1 MDRRDFIKTTGKTLA
16 FATATTAVGV
26 LFHNRRVAGIE
37 PIVLKT
43 SDFTVP
49 AEKSFPG
56 VVLAKNADHLAALRS
71 SLDAAGGIK
80 RFINKGDRITIK
92 PNIGWDRTPEQGADT
107 NPVLVG
113 EMVRLCLA
121 AGAAAVV
128 VTDIPCN
135 EPRRCF
141 LRSGI
146 RGEAEKAGAKVI
158 LPVEED
164 YVRTVMGGKM
174 LDVWPVLKYFV
185 QTDKL
190 INMPIA
196 KHHSL
201 SGFTGA
207 MKNFYGILGGRR
219 SQLHQNIDQSI
230 VELAAFAKP
239 TLTVVDCTRVLL
251 RGGPTGGSLDDV
263 SIEDTVICATDQVAA
278 DSRATEFLGLTG
290 DQVGHIALADKS
302 GLGKLDYRSVG
313 YKEIS

>member
-16 FATATTAVGV
+16 FAAATTAAGV
-26 LFHNRRVAGIE
+26 LFHNRRVAGVE

-49 AEKSFPG
+49 TEKSLPQIA
-56 VVLAKNADHLAALRS
+56 LAKNTDHIAALHA
-71 SLDAAGGIK
+71 SLDAVGGIK
-80 RFINKGDRITIK
+80 HFIRKGDRVTIK

-121 AGAAAVV
+121 AGAALVI

-146 RGEAEKAGAKVI
+146 RAEAEKAGAKVI
-158 LPVEED
+158 LPLEED
-164 YVRTVMGGKM
+164 YIRTVMGGQM

-201 SGFTGA
+201 SSFTGS

-219 SQLHQNIDQSI
+219 SQLHQKIDQSI
-230 VELAAFAKP
+230 VELATFSKP
-239 TLTVVDCTRVLL
+239 TLTVVDCTRVML

-263 SIEDTVICATDQVAA
+263 AIENSVICATDQVAA
-278 DSRATEFLGLTG
+278 DSRASEFLGLTG
-290 DQVGHIALADKS
+290 EQVGHIALADRS

-313 YKEIS
+313 YKEIT